1 MHKKMNDVKK
11 LINNL
16 NKNKTNEISQTSEK
30 KAIMAVLDIF
40 AGLIALI
47 IGLSIANIVLTSKLK
62 TEVIESKF
70 EKDTQTNGY

>member
-1 MHKKMNDVKK
+1 MNDVKK